1 MAAEGLSDKAAPD
14 VEVCM
19 KQRCVIEFLHVEK
32 MTPTDIHWC
41 QIEALSNTSEIL
53 KIILCQKETKIV

>member
-1 MAAEGLSDKAAPD
+1 MTVEGQSDRMESD
-14 VEVCM
+14 MEVCM